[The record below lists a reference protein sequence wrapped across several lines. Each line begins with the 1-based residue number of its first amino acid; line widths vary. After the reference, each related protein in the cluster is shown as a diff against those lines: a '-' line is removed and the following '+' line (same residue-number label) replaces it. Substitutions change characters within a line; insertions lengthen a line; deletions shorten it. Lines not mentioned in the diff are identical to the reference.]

1 MRVFRASRGAPPT
14 CGQVRGF
21 LLPLS
26 SQPPSARLSPA
37 HAALSRPPPHLAQ
50 TRTRASAPST
60 RSPPL
65 SWPHLGEEEVS
76 VDVDGGEH
84 EAHEQHDHA
93 HRQVAHAAHGAP
105 LPVAVGGGPLL
116 LWTAVRGQPGGGPTP
131 WEPSPP
137 LSHGETSPCWP
148 QGDLGTRRGKDGLR
162 THRAPPGR
170 LARLSRPLPHTPHE
184 RRLRPAGVDVELPM
198 PRAPH

>member
-26 SQPPSARLSPA
+26 RQPPHP
-37 HAALSRPPPHLAQ
+37 AQ

-60 RSPPL
+60 SSPPL

-105 LPVAVGGGPLL
+105 LPVAVVGGPLL

-131 WEPSPP
+131 WEPSARFPTVRP
-137 LSHGETSPCWP
+137 RPVGRKGTSGRGE
-148 QGDLGTRRGKDGLR
+148 GR
-162 THRAPPGR
+162 TGSGPTERR
-170 LARLSRPLPHTPHE
+170 LAASPGSPGPSPTPPRK

>member
-26 SQPPSARLSPA
+26 SQPASARPSPA
-37 HAALSRPPPHLAQ
+37 HAALSCQPPHPAQ

-105 LPVAVGGGPLL
+105 LPVAVVGGPLL

-131 WEPSPP
+131 WEPSARFPTVRP
-137 LSHGETSPCWP
+137 RPVGRKGTSGRGE
-148 QGDLGTRRGKDGLR
+148 GR
-162 THRAPPGR
+162 TGSGP
-170 LARLSRPLPHTPHE
+170 TE
-184 RRLRPAGVDVELPM
+184 RRLAASPGSPGPSPTSPTNAD
-198 PRAPH
+198 